1 MTERGPYKMRT
12 IARLTDFSP
21 ALLRAWERRHNLLH
35 PMRGPGGHRLYTEDD
50 LRVLYRVKD
59 LIQSGR
65 SIGEIAGVGRDVLL
79 RQSTRSLDTEPIDA
93 PPKFEEATAEVRDE
107 LAEQRHKIVQA
118 SLKMDSGALNR
129 ALDEAFA
136 RVSPDIVIFEVIQPA
151 AREIGELWVAGKC
164 SVASEHLA
172 SGIFV
177 HRLRKLVESA
187 EPSGSDLRPVI
198 VCCFPDEYHQLG
210 ALVLAYQLCRNSL
223 RVNFLGAA
231 LPFEDLEGACQVVQP
246 AAVMLSV
253 TRQAVYQVHRR
264 SLHEALRKLT
274 AKALVYIGGQGVPL
288 EDPLVAR
295 TNARMIRPGSNPTET
310 LNAIVAEIRS
320 VSRGA
325 RGF

>member
-1 MTERGPYKMRT
+1 MRT

-50 LRVLYRVKD
+50 LRVLMRVKD
-59 LIQSGR
+59 LIHSGR
-65 SIGEIAGVGRDVLL
+65 SIGEIAGVGRDTLL
-79 RQSTRSLDTEPIDA
+79 RQSSQLPSPDTPDA
-93 PPKFEEATAEVRDE
+93 PPKFEEPTAEVRDE
-107 LAEQRHKIVQA
+107 LQIQRARIVEA
-118 SLKMDSGALNR
+118 ALKMDSGALNR

-136 RVSPDIVIFEVIQPA
+136 RVSPDIVIFEVIQPC

-187 EPSGSDLRPVI
+187 EPSGSDMRPVI
-198 VCCFPDEYHQLG
+198 VSCFPDEYHQLG

-264 SLHEALRKLT
+264 NLYESMRRLT
-274 AKALVYIGGQGVPL
+274 PKALVYIGGQGVPV
-288 EDPLVAR
+288 EDTLVAR
-295 TNARMIRPGSNPTET
+295 TNARMVRPGPDPTET
-310 LNAIVAEIRS
+310 LNKIVAEIRS
-320 VSRGA
+320 VNRSA
-325 RGF
+325 RML